1 MKIIIIGS
9 IAAGVSAAARL
20 AAAQRG
26 AQITVYEK
34 GGFYSCGT
42 GGLPHYLCE
51 DLDSLNKAI
60 QAKETELNAQ
70 GITAHL
76 RHEVRGIDA
85 AARKVTVCD
94 LATGRVFEDHYDKLV
109 LATGSSNRVPQ
120 VPGSDRVGVQT
131 LKTVEDLIF
140 LKEFVRTPYVR
151 DIVILGGSWA
161 GLEIA
166 KSFLKLGRNV
176 RIIEKEQQLLPQFDP
191 EVSKLIQKELE
202 AQGVQFNLGEQVRSF
217 PGRTFVE
224 QVQTNRGTYP
234 CDLCVVAIGVT
245 PNTGL
250 LAGTGAQLAPN
261 GAVLIGVNQGKYC
274 GQQPDGDFRTGYLC
288 RGRLRSLPRRL
299 SAHQQPEGGGSGDR
313 PHRPDRDRGPQGRSA
328 GQECNGHRH
337 RPSGHL
343 PEPPPHHH
351 QAGV

>member
-166 KSFLKLGRNV
+166 
-176 RIIEKEQQLLPQFDP
+176 
-191 EVSKLIQKELE
+191 
-202 AQGVQFNLGEQVRSF
+202 
-217 PGRTFVE
+217 
-224 QVQTNRGTYP
+224 
-234 CDLCVVAIGVT
+234 
-245 PNTGL
+245 
-250 LAGTGAQLAPN
+250 
-261 GAVLIGVNQGKYC
+261 
-274 GQQPDGDFRTGYLC
+274 
-288 RGRLRSLPRRL
+288 
-299 SAHQQPEGGGSGDR
+299 
-313 PHRPDRDRGPQGRSA
+313 
-328 GQECNGHRH
+328 
-337 RPSGHL
+337 
-343 PEPPPHHH
+343 
-351 QAGV
+351 

>member
-140 LKEFVRTPYVR
+140 LKEFVGEGIPWAHVDIAGPAFNDKGPKGHTPK
-151 DIVILGGSWA
+151 GGT
-161 GLEIA
+161 G
-166 KSFLKLGRNV
+166 F
-176 RIIEKEQQLLPQFDP
+176 
-191 EVSKLIQKELE
+191 
-202 AQGVQFNLGEQVRSF
+202 GVA
-217 PGRTFVE
+217 T
-224 QVQTNRGTYP
+224 
-234 CDLCVVAIGVT
+234 
-245 PNTGL
+245 L
-250 LAGTGAQLAPN
+250 LAL
-261 GAVLIGVNQGKYC
+261 VE
-274 GQQPDGDFRTGYLC
+274 
-288 RGRLRSLPRRL
+288 S
-299 SAHQQPEGGGSGDR
+299 
-313 PHRPDRDRGPQGRSA
+313 SA
-328 GQECNGHRH
+328 G
-337 RPSGHL
+337 
-343 PEPPPHHH
+343 
-351 QAGV
+351 

>member
-42 GGLPHYLCE
+42 GGLPHCLCE
-51 DLDSLNKAI
+51 DRGSLNKAI

-166 KSFLKLGRNV
+166 KRHGQRHSTHTTVWFQTQRMYRNRRQRTCRLVLPRSRCRLRLRQRPDFLYRRCTV
-176 RIIEKEQQLLPQFDP
+176 
-191 EVSKLIQKELE
+191 
-202 AQGVQFNLGEQVRSF
+202 
-217 PGRTFVE
+217 
-224 QVQTNRGTYP
+224 
-234 CDLCVVAIGVT
+234 
-245 PNTGL
+245 
-250 LAGTGAQLAPN
+250 
-261 GAVLIGVNQGKYC
+261 
-274 GQQPDGDFRTGYLC
+274 RTGCGNRHQHTEAARPRSDGFRGNHHVQGDYL
-288 RGRLRSLPRRL
+288 RRRT
-299 SAHQQPEGGGSGDR
+299 DKKV
-313 PHRPDRDRGPQGRSA
+313 
-328 GQECNGHRH
+328 N
-337 RPSGHL
+337 
-343 PEPPPHHH
+343 
-351 QAGV
+351 

>member
-94 LATGRVFEDHYDKLV
+94 FATGRVFEDHYDKLV

-120 VPGSDRVGVQT
+120 VPGSPFGRKFVDHTGNRLLISRNRIRT
-131 LKTVEDLIF
+131 EDNRIVWLYRHFSVHVRRHSRQSRHRLSLTSGCDKNHF
-140 LKEFVRTPYVR
+140 LR
-151 DIVILGGSWA
+151 
-161 GLEIA
+161 
-166 KSFLKLGRNV
+166 
-176 RIIEKEQQLLPQFDP
+176 RIILHLIDLDQCVFRHIQISQF
-191 EVSKLIQKELE
+191 
-202 AQGVQFNLGEQVRSF
+202 
-217 PGRTFVE
+217 
-224 QVQTNRGTYP
+224 
-234 CDLCVVAIGVT
+234 
-245 PNTGL
+245 
-250 LAGTGAQLAPN
+250 
-261 GAVLIGVNQGKYC
+261 
-274 GQQPDGDFRTGYLC
+274 
-288 RGRLRSLPRRL
+288 
-299 SAHQQPEGGGSGDR
+299 
-313 PHRPDRDRGPQGRSA
+313 
-328 GQECNGHRH
+328 
-337 RPSGHL
+337 
-343 PEPPPHHH
+343 
-351 QAGV
+351 

>member
-70 GITAHL
+70 GITARL

-176 RIIEKEQQLLPQFDP
+176 RIL
-191 EVSKLIQKELE
+191 SLIH
-202 AQGVQFNLGEQVRSF
+202 
-217 PGRTFVE
+217 
-224 QVQTNRGTYP
+224 
-234 CDLCVVAIGVT
+234 I
-245 PNTGL
+245 
-250 LAGTGAQLAPN
+250 
-261 GAVLIGVNQGKYC
+261 
-274 GQQPDGDFRTGYLC
+274 
-288 RGRLRSLPRRL
+288 
-299 SAHQQPEGGGSGDR
+299 
-313 PHRPDRDRGPQGRSA
+313 
-328 GQECNGHRH
+328 
-337 RPSGHL
+337 
-343 PEPPPHHH
+343 
-351 QAGV
+351 

>member
-94 LATGRVFEDHYDKLV
+94 FATGRVFEDHYDKLV

-140 LKEFVRTPYVR
+140 LKEFVRTP
-151 DIVILGGSWA
+151 
-161 GLEIA
+161 
-166 KSFLKLGRNV
+166 
-176 RIIEKEQQLLPQFDP
+176 
-191 EVSKLIQKELE
+191 
-202 AQGVQFNLGEQVRSF
+202 
-217 PGRTFVE
+217 
-224 QVQTNRGTYP
+224 
-234 CDLCVVAIGVT
+234 
-245 PNTGL
+245 
-250 LAGTGAQLAPN
+250 
-261 GAVLIGVNQGKYC
+261 
-274 GQQPDGDFRTGYLC
+274 
-288 RGRLRSLPRRL
+288 
-299 SAHQQPEGGGSGDR
+299 
-313 PHRPDRDRGPQGRSA
+313 
-328 GQECNGHRH
+328 
-337 RPSGHL
+337 
-343 PEPPPHHH
+343 
-351 QAGV
+351 

>member
-109 LATGSSNRVPQ
+109 LATLLIMTPTVFFAIRRVFDWGDKAYQ
-120 VPGSDRVGVQT
+120 FFCR
-131 LKTVEDLIF
+131 KF
-140 LKEFVRTPYVR
+140 RKKE
-151 DIVILGGSWA
+151 
-161 GLEIA
+161 
-166 KSFLKLGRNV
+166 
-176 RIIEKEQQLLPQFDP
+176 P
-191 EVSKLIQKELE
+191 E
-202 AQGVQFNLGEQVRSF
+202 
-217 PGRTFVE
+217 
-224 QVQTNRGTYP
+224 
-234 CDLCVVAIGVT
+234 C
-245 PNTGL
+245 
-250 LAGTGAQLAPN
+250 
-261 GAVLIGVNQGKYC
+261 
-274 GQQPDGDFRTGYLC
+274 
-288 RGRLRSLPRRL
+288 
-299 SAHQQPEGGGSGDR
+299 
-313 PHRPDRDRGPQGRSA
+313 
-328 GQECNGHRH
+328 
-337 RPSGHL
+337 
-343 PEPPPHHH
+343 
-351 QAGV
+351 

>member
-151 DIVILGGSWA
+151 DIVIL
-161 GLEIA
+161 
-166 KSFLKLGRNV
+166 V
-176 RIIEKEQQLLPQFDP
+176 C
-191 EVSKLIQKELE
+191 
-202 AQGVQFNLGEQVRSF
+202 RS
-217 PGRTFVE
+217 
-224 QVQTNRGTYP
+224 
-234 CDLCVVAIGVT
+234 C
-245 PNTGL
+245 
-250 LAGTGAQLAPN
+250 GA
-261 GAVLIGVNQGKYC
+261 
-274 GQQPDGDFRTGYLC
+274 T
-288 RGRLRSLPRRL
+288 LPRTAVWS
-299 SAHQQPEGGGSGDR
+299 SAAPWPRRCRSTQAR
-313 PHRPDRDRGPQGRSA
+313 RGCSTARRKPSPPSTRARSSRAMWWSSATKAPRAARACGRCST
-328 GQECNGHRH
+328 
-337 RPSGHL
+337 
-343 PEPPPHHH
+343 PPLRW
-351 QAGV
+351 QA